1 MDNLSIPKL
10 RSAIIMITHG
20 SRRHTFVEDM
30 QKLATYLEEK
40 LEVPVFLSHNE
51 YTEPN
56 WRNILLDLSDKGF
69 DHFVFALAFLGRGN
83 HVARDIMGEVGASE
97 FYQWTKTKYKDRDIN
112 VYFTRPLADSE
123 LVKLALFYR
132 VKGAFQ
138 TGEEPDYIEDPE
150 EIEERTMNM
159 IREKV
164 KEELK
169 VEGEE
174 LEVVSRAVFASGN
187 LELAKHVVISPGAI
201 TSGVE
206 ALRAEMPILT
216 DVKMVMAGIRW
227 KKVENYLDSS
237 AELAK
242 KLKITRTAA
251 NIRMG
256 LTSPK
261 IVVIG
266 NAPTALVEVLRVQ
279 RENSLEVPLVVA
291 TPPGFTNA
299 VESKEELIKSGLP
312 SIVVRGTYGGSSI
325 AVAIINE
332 LIRVSMK

>member
-1 MDNLSIPKL
+1 MKK
-10 RSAIIMITHG
+10 SAIIMITHG
-20 SRRHTFVEDM
+20 SRRHAFVEDM

-56 WRNILLDLSDKGF
+56 WRNLLLDLTEKGF

-83 HVARDIMGEVGASE
+83 HVAKDIMGEIGASE
-97 FYQWTKTKYKDRDIN
+97 FYQWTMTKYKDKEIN

-132 VKGAFQ
+132 VKNAFDTDERQ
-138 TGEEPDYIEDPE
+138 EYIEDPE
-150 EIEERTMNM
+150 EIEERTMSI

-164 KEELK
+164 KEDLG
-169 VEGEE
+169 VDGEE
-174 LEVVSRAVFASGN
+174 LEIISRAVYASGN
-187 LELAKHVVISPGAI
+187 LEISKQVYISPEAI
-201 TSGVE
+201 NSGIE
-206 ALRAEMPILT
+206 ALKAQLPILT

-237 AELAK
+237 GELAK
-242 KLKITRTAA
+242 KLGITRTAA
-251 NIRMG
+251 SIRMG

-266 NAPTALVEVLRVQ
+266 NAPTALVETLRVQ
-279 RENSLEVPLVVA
+279 KEKSLEIPLIVA
-291 TPPGFTNA
+291 SPPGFTNA
-299 VESKEELIKSGLP
+299 VESKEELIKSGIP
-312 SIVVRGTYGGSSI
+312 AIVIKGTYGGSSI
-325 AVAIINE
+325 AVAIVNE
-332 LIRVSMK
+332 LIRVAMK